1 MEVKNVGVQD
11 TVRSVSVSTNLVM
24 ERQGNQIKP
33 SVPSDT
39 QGYAAIMEIS
49 KEGYE
54 KSLKRVDK
62 GDTSQDENMMSGEV
76 VKTLKE
82 LVDTVKCG
90 GALTEEE
97 EKRLHTEMEKEI
109 KIQYQS
115 VVDMRLDNDD
125 ERVLKEMKDD
135 YLLKQRTLAEMQEK
149 IQQEK
154 LAEEAK
160 EIQKT
165 STENANQIV
174 NKLSEI
180 EMLNQSLD
188 IDTSAEKS
196 VKKEDTEQT
205 QEQEE
210 EAQNHPLEKAM
221 VSVEKKEEAIKELE
235 NRQILAAKAE
245 KEYGKLLTQEY
256 EKTMQSLANK
266 EITLQEK
273 VKNYESFM
281 KESAELGVKREIE
294 RHRKMFYY
302 EARLEAKNELRA
314 NQEIQDTQEMLEEQ
328 RKIQQ
333 ELMIEGVGQEF
344 VKEKLEE
351 YLLRCN
357 KNDITE
363 MKHPKEFLSE

>member
-1 MEVKNVGVQD
+1 
-11 TVRSVSVSTNLVM
+11 
-24 ERQGNQIKP
+24 
-33 SVPSDT
+33 
-39 QGYAAIMEIS
+39 
-49 KEGYE
+49 
-54 KSLKRVDK
+54 
-62 GDTSQDENMMSGEV
+62 
-76 VKTLKE
+76 
-82 LVDTVKCG
+82 
-90 GALTEEE
+90 
-97 EKRLHTEMEKEI
+97 
-109 KIQYQS
+109 
-115 VVDMRLDNDD
+115 MRLDNDD

-221 VSVEKKEEAIKELE
+221 VSVEKKEEAVKELE

-256 EKTMQSLANK
+256 EKNMQSLSNK

-333 ELMIEGVGQEF
+333 EMMIEGVGQEF
-344 VKEKLEE
+344 VKKKLEE
-351 YLLRCN
+351 SLLRCN
-357 KNDITE
+357 E
-363 MKHPKEFLSE
+363 R

>member
-62 GDTSQDENMMSGEV
+62 GDASQDENMMSGEV

-115 VVDMRLDNDD
+115 VVDMRLDKDD

-205 QEQEE
+205 QEE

-221 VSVEKKEEAIKELE
+221 VSVEKKEEAVKELE

-256 EKTMQSLANK
+256 EKTMQSLSNK

-281 KESAELGVKREIE
+281 KESAELGVKREVE

-314 NQEIQDTQEMLEEQ
+314 NQEIQDTQKILEEQ
-328 RKIQQ
+328 KKIQQ
-333 ELMIEGVGQEF
+333 ELLIEKAGQEF

-351 YLLRCN
+351 SLLRCN
-357 KNDITE
+357 E
-363 MKHPKEFLSE
+363 R

>member
-154 LAEEAK
+154 LAEELGR
-160 EIQKT
+160 
-165 STENANQIV
+165 TEENPAGTDDRRSRTGIR
-174 NKLSEI
+174 EG
-180 EMLNQSLD
+180 
-188 IDTSAEKS
+188 
-196 VKKEDTEQT
+196 
-205 QEQEE
+205 
-210 EAQNHPLEKAM
+210 EAGRVP
-221 VSVEKKEEAIKELE
+221 IK
-235 NRQILAAKAE
+235 
-245 KEYGKLLTQEY
+245 
-256 EKTMQSLANK
+256 M
-266 EITLQEK
+266 
-273 VKNYESFM
+273 
-281 KESAELGVKREIE
+281 
-294 RHRKMFYY
+294 
-302 EARLEAKNELRA
+302 
-314 NQEIQDTQEMLEEQ
+314 
-328 RKIQQ
+328 
-333 ELMIEGVGQEF
+333 
-344 VKEKLEE
+344 
-351 YLLRCN
+351 
-357 KNDITE
+357 
-363 MKHPKEFLSE
+363 

>member
-1 MEVKNVGVQD
+1 MEVKKVGVQD
-11 TVRSVSVSTNLVM
+11 TIRSVSVSTNLVM

-115 VVDMRLDNDD
+115 VVDMRLDKDD

-135 YLLKQRTLAEMQEK
+135 YLLKQRTLAEMQER

-205 QEQEE
+205 QEE

-221 VSVEKKEEAIKELE
+221 VSVEKKEEAVKELE

-256 EKTMQSLANK
+256 EKNMQSLSNK

-273 VKNYESFM
+273 VKNYESFI
-281 KESAELGVKREIE
+281 KESAELCVKREIE

-333 ELMIEGVGQEF
+333 EMMIEGVGQEF

-351 YLLRCN
+351 SLLRCN
-357 KNDITE
+357 E
-363 MKHPKEFLSE
+363 R

>member
-1 MEVKNVGVQD
+1 MVLKNVSMQD
-11 TVRSVSVSTNLVM
+11 SIKSVSINTNYVT
-24 ERQGNQIKP
+24 EKQGKEIQAGIPNET
-33 SVPSDT
+33 S
-39 QGYAAIMEIS
+39 GYAAVMEIS
-49 KEGYE
+49 KEGYK
-54 KSLKRVDK
+54 KSQKLVEQ
-62 GDTSQDENMMSGEV
+62 GDTLQDENKKSCEG

-115 VVDMRLDNDD
+115 VVDMRLDKDD

-154 LAEEAK
+154 MAEEAK

-174 NKLSEI
+174 SKLSEI

-188 IDTSAEKS
+188 IDTSAEKR
-196 VKKEDTEQT
+196 VKQEDTEQT

-281 KESAELGVKREIE
+281 KESADYGVKREVE

-314 NQEIQDTQEMLEEQ
+314 NQEIQDTQGILEEQ

-333 ELMIEGVGQEF
+333 ELVIEGVGQEF

-351 YLLRCN
+351 IMR
-357 KNDITE
+357 E
-363 MKHPKEFLSE
+363 MRK

>member
-1 MEVKNVGVQD
+1 MELKNVGVQD
-11 TVRSVSVSTNLVM
+11 TIKSVSVSTNLVM
-24 ERQGNQIKP
+24 ERQGKLLKP
-33 SVPSDT
+33 SVPSDI

-97 EKRLHTEMEKEI
+97 QNRLHTEMETEI

-210 EAQNHPLEKAM
+210 EEEAQNHPLEKAM
-221 VSVEKKEEAIKELE
+221 VSVEKKEEAVKELE

-256 EKTMQSLANK
+256 EKTMQSLSNK

-281 KESAELGVKREIE
+281 KESAELGVKREVE

-333 ELMIEGVGQEF
+333 EMMIEGVGQEF

-351 YLLRCN
+351 SLLRCN
-357 KNDITE
+357 E
-363 MKHPKEFLSE
+363 R